1 MGLQLSHVSARRGRA
16 EILKDVSATLPAG
29 QIAGLI
35 GPNGTGKSTLINA
48 IATTLPHGGSIR
60 FHGQPV
66 RLGEVGFM
74 PQHCQ
79 VRAGLSVLETV
90 LLGRYERLGLR
101 VAGGLIERALQ
112 VLDSFGIAHLH
123 ERAMTALSGGQQ
135 QLVLQ
140 ASGAL
145 VVIAIPDLNLAAQHA
160 QTVLMLHGG
169 HVAGCGPFDEVVTCE
184 SLRRVYGIEAEFAR
198 APSGRTA
205 IVPLRGCGEQQ
216 GRRPQ
221 GHD

>member
-1 MGLQLSHVSARRGRA
+1 M
-16 EILKDVSATLPAG
+16 
-29 QIAGLI
+29 
-35 GPNGTGKSTLINA
+35 
-48 IATTLPHGGSIR
+48 
-60 FHGQPV
+60 
-66 RLGEVGFM
+66 
-74 PQHCQ
+74 
-79 VRAGLSVLETV
+79 
-90 LLGRYERLGLR
+90 GRYERLGLR

-135 QLVLQ
+135 QLVLLAQRLIRQPRLLLLDEATSALDIRHQMQVFDRLHEYVQ

-145 VVIAIPDLNLAAQHA
+145 VVIAIHENLAAQHA

-216 GRRPQ
+216 GRKSMVE
-221 GHD
+221 